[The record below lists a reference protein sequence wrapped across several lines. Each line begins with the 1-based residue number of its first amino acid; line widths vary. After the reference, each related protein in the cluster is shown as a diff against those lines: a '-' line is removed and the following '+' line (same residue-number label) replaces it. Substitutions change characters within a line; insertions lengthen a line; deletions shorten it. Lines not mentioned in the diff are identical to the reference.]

1 MQQHGSSTTTPKG
14 WVQST
19 FDELGQPLR
28 DTTFVVVDLETTGG
42 APGGSAIT
50 EIGAV
55 KVRGGEVLGEF
66 QTLVDPGIG
75 IPPFITVLTGITDA
89 MVAAAPPIPEVLPA
103 FLEFARGT
111 VLVAHN
117 APFDL
122 SHLKAACEA
131 HGMVWPGFRKVDTA
145 VLARRALSRDEVRN
159 CKLSTLA
166 AFFRSPTTPVH
177 RALADA
183 QATVHVLHSL
193 MERLGNL
200 GIQTLEELE
209 TFTTQV
215 SEAQR
220 RKRHLAVG
228 VPNAPGVYLFR
239 DARDRP
245 LYVGTSKDLRSRV
258 RQYFVSS
265 EQRSRMAE
273 MINAAERIE
282 AIVCAH
288 SLEAEVR
295 ELRLIAAHKP
305 PYNRRSKHPERRLWL
320 RLTTDA
326 YPRLS
331 VVRQARDDGTAYL
344 GPFSSRRSAEAAA
357 TAVYDVL
364 PLRQCGGVLS
374 TRKTSPACALAEI
387 RKCEA
392 PCEHRVSVE
401 AYGRHAA
408 AFREAVQGDP
418 SRLVERLLSR
428 IESLADRQRYEEAAV
443 ARNRLSALLRAVI
456 RSQRTR
462 AISVVPELVAARADG
477 AGGWEI
483 SVVRHGRLA
492 AAGVAARGVPPMPV
506 VDQLV
511 AAAETVERDPAS
523 EGLHLEEIERVL
535 AWVERPE
542 TRLVKVDTVWSSPA
556 RGAGRWAQLVGRME
570 AGRHG
575 ADPFG
580 DRRRLRP
587 ESRPAVPV
595 TLAAPGSSNL
605 STHGAR
611 EPESIPHGPGGGTP
625 HGDRGVPA
633 PPAASAPQRGPAGDT
648 ELHPRLGGAPPRP

>member
-1 MQQHGSSTTTPKG
+1 M
-14 WVQST
+14 QST

-42 APGGSAIT
+42 SPGGSAIT

-66 QTLVDPGIG
+66 QTLVDPGTG
-75 IPPFITVLTGITDA
+75 IPPFITVLTGISDA
-89 MVAAAPPIPEVLPA
+89 MVAAAPRIAEVLPA
-103 FLEFARGT
+103 FLEFARGA

-122 SHLKAACEA
+122 GFLRAACEA
-131 HGMVWPGFRKVDTA
+131 TEQSWPTFRKVDTA

-159 CKLSTLA
+159 CKLGTLA
-166 AFFRSPTTPVH
+166 AFFRASTTPNH

-183 QATVHVLHSL
+183 KATVDVLHGL
-193 MERLGNL
+193 LERLGNL
-200 GIQTLEELE
+200 GLQTLEELE

-228 VPNAPGVYLFR
+228 VPASPGVYLFR

-245 LYVGTSKDLRSRV
+245 LYVGTSRDLRSRV

-288 SLEAEVR
+288 SLEAQVR

-344 GPFSSRRSAEAAA
+344 GPFSSRRAAEAAA

-374 TRKTSPACALAEI
+374 VRTTSPACALAEI
-387 RKCEA
+387 RRCEA

-401 AYGRHAA
+401 VYGRHATT
-408 AFREAVQGDP
+408 FSEAVRGDP
-418 SRLVERLLSR
+418 SPLVERLLAR
-428 IESLADRQRYEEAAV
+428 IDTLAARQRYEEAAL

-456 RSQRTR
+456 RSQRAR
-462 AISVVPELVAARADG
+462 AIASVPELVAARADG
-477 AGGWEI
+477 QGGWEI

-492 AAGVAARGVPPMPV
+492 AAGVAGRGVPPLPV
-506 VDQLV
+506 IDQLV
-511 AAAETVERDPAS
+511 ASAETVLREPATD
-523 EGLHLEEIERVL
+523 GLHLEEIERVL

-542 TRLVKVDTVWSSPA
+542 TRLVRVDTVWSSPA
-556 RGAGRWAQLVGRME
+556 RGAGRWADLLSRIE
-570 AGRHG
+570 AGRNG
-575 ADPFG
+575 ADPFD

-587 ESRPAVPV
+587 ESRPAQPVPSVVPTVPV
-595 TLAAPGSSNL
+595 RTPERSTLSS
-605 STHGAR
+605 
-611 EPESIPHGPGGGTP
+611 HGPGDAQSVSSGP
-625 HGDRGVPA
+625 HGTAPDSTRAVPA
-633 PPAASAPQRGPAGDT
+633 AAAAGPSPTGTGRDA
-648 ELHPRLGGAPPRP
+648 ELHARGTGTAP